1 MVRCREIRASDGE
14 RVVELLARG
23 FHHYRRFQDFTAR
36 ACSRFAKKLPPN
48 LEGDIVIRGTVYEQI
63 RSVSVQQNRVL
74 PRLDDDVGLMESGL
88 DSLCI
93 AILIANLDDKLNLD
107 PFGSGDEVEIPVTI
121 GDLVR
126 VYEAAAAH
134 AA

>member
-1 MVRCREIRASDGE
+1 MIRD
-14 RVVELLARG
+14 
-23 FHHYRRFQDFTAR
+23 
-36 ACSRFAKKLPPN
+36 
-48 LEGDIVIRGTVYEQI
+48 TVYEQI
-63 RSVSVQQNRVL
+63 RSVAVQQNKVL

-93 AILIANLDDKLNLD
+93 AILIANLDDKLNSD

>member
-1 MVRCREIRASDGE
+1 MVRCREIRASDVE
-14 RVVELLARG
+14 RFVELLARG
-23 FHHYRRFQDFTAR
+23 FQHYRRFQDITAR
-36 ACSRFAKKLPPN
+36 ACSRFAEKLPPN
-48 LEGDIVIRGTVYEQI
+48 LEGDVVIRGTVYEQI
-63 RSVSVQQNRVL
+63 RSVAVQQNRVL

-93 AILIANLDDKLNLD
+93 AILIANLDDKLNVD